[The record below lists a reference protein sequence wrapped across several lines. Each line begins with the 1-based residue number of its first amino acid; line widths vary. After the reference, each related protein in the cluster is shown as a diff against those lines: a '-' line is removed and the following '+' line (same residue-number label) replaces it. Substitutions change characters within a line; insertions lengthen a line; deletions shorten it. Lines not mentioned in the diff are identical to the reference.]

1 MSLKL
6 ADRIRETTT
15 STGTGTIAL
24 GGAVAGF
31 RAFSSVLTN
40 GDTTYY
46 VIVNSTATEWEVGVG
61 TYSSNTLTRT
71 TVLDSTN
78 SNALVNFNPGTKAVF
93 IAQPAGRAV
102 YSDGTSIVSSDG
114 VAVGTTGGGTGVTSY
129 TAGDTLYYA
138 AGTVL
143 SKLAIGTAG
152 QVMTSSGTAPQWSTL
167 SGIAVTTIS
176 FGSTGLTP
184 STATGGAVSV
194 AGTLITSNGG
204 TGLSSYTAGDLP
216 YYASGTA
223 LTKLGIGTAGQ
234 VMTSTGTAPQWSTL
248 SGVAVTT
255 INFGSTGLTPSTAT
269 NGAVTVAG
277 TLATANGGTNLT
289 SFTSGGAVYATSTN
303 ALTTGIL
310 PIASGGTS
318 QTTASSAFNALSPI
332 TTAGDLIIGNGTN
345 SATRLAIGTS
355 TYVLT
360 SNGTTAS
367 WAAPASSGVSSIS
380 FGSTGL
386 TPSTA
391 TTGAVSV
398 AGTLSPANG
407 GTGVANNSASTLTI
421 SGSFASTF
429 TVSGAYNYTFPAAS
443 DTLVNLGSSQTLTS
457 KTLTNPTVTNY
468 VESVVA
474 IGTVTTTNTIA
485 LTNGTVQTATLT
497 ASTAC
502 TFTMP
507 TATAGKSFVLLLKQ
521 AAATGNGTA
530 TFTSVKWGTA
540 GAPTITATAGK
551 MDILTFIADGTNWYG
566 SIAQGYTP

>member
-1 MSLKL
+1 MALKL
-6 ADRIRETTT
+6 ADRVRETTT
-15 STGTGTIAL
+15 STGTGAITL
-24 GGAVAGF
+24 GGAVDGF
-31 RAFSSVLTN
+31 VSFSSVLSTN
-40 GDTTYY
+40 DTTYY
-46 VIVNSTATEWEVGVG
+46 VIVSSTATDWEVGVG

-71 TVLDSTN
+71 TVLDSSN
-78 SNALVNFNPGTKAVF
+78 SNALVNFTVGTKAVF

-114 VAVGTTGGGTGVTSY
+114 KSVLTTAGGTGVTSY
-129 TAGDTLYYA
+129 SVGDMLYYA

-143 SKLAIGTAG
+143 SKLSIGTAG
-152 QVMTSSGTAPQWSTL
+152 KVMTSTGTAPQWSTL

-194 AGTLITSNGG
+194 AGTLG
-204 TGLSSYTAGDLP
+204 
-216 YYASGTA
+216 
-223 LTKLGIGTAGQ
+223 
-234 VMTSTGTAPQWSTL
+234 
-248 SGVAVTT
+248 
-255 INFGSTGLTPSTAT
+255 
-269 NGAVTVAG
+269 
-277 TLATANGGTNLT
+277 TANGGTNLT
-289 SFTSGGAVYATSTN
+289 SFTSGGAVYASSTSVLTTGTLPTASGGTN
-303 ALTTGIL
+303 LTSFTSGGAVYASSTSALTTGTL

-318 QTTASSAFNALSPI
+318 QTTASAAFNALSPI
-332 TTAGDLIIGNGTN
+332 TTAGDLILGNGTN
-345 SATRLAIGTS
+345 SATRLAIGTNA
-355 TYVLT
+355 YVLT

-367 WAAPASSGVSSIS
+367 WAAPTGVSSIS

-386 TPSTA
+386 TPNTA
-391 TTGAVSV
+391 TTGVVSV

-485 LTNGTVQTATLT
+485 LTSGTVQTATLT

-507 TATAGKSFVLLLKQ
+507 TATAGKSFILLLKQ

-530 TFTSVKWGTA
+530 TFTGVKWGTT

-551 MDILTFIADGTNWYG
+551 MDILTFVADGTNWYG
-566 SIAQGYTP
+566 SAAQGYTP